1 MNRVRGGKF
10 RFFFVADTAIVSRKV
25 MIGMRADGEKDF
37 TLCFAHRIPRQNDGR
52 HAHT

>member
-37 TLCFAHRIPRQNDGR
+37 TLRFAHRIPRQNDGR